1 MDTSMDSITIEV
13 NAAAKSSTTEV
24 DNLTQKLDALRKS
37 LEKTITTAGNFS
49 KLKMPDMS
57 SKSSISKSL
66 SNGNKKPFAE
76 YGNLGNQIN
85 KYHIDLDALKDD
97 NYAKLIDSKQ
107 SGSAIGTGNVSKA
120 ADAMKKYQLATGE
133 VLTITEKTRNG
144 LTGFKVTLD
153 NVSSSAKNN
162 GLKDMKQ
169 DLDNVNTSA
178 NNSTSAFQKLKGGLG
193 LIGKGIA
200 AFGSMKMLGSTFG
213 KYYKEATDYIEA
225 QNLFTVTLRDN
236 LKDATTWADNF
247 SSKLYLDPADVKQYM
262 GAFNS
267 LITGLG
273 VGSKK
278 ALTMS
283 ENMTQLVYDL
293 ASFKNLSVDTA
304 NKKLMSAMSG
314 EIEPLMIVAIICEYY
329 RKHSEPTHVGCDS
342 LCYC

>member
-13 NAAAKSSTTEV
+13 NAAAKSSTAEV

-37 LEKTITTAGNFS
+37 LEKTIATAGNFS

-76 YGNLGNQIN
+76 YGNLGNQLN

-97 NYAKLIDSKQ
+97 NFAKLIDSKQ
-107 SGSAIGTGNVSKA
+107 SGSAIGSGNVSKA

-193 LIGKGIA
+193 LIGKGFA
-200 AFGSMKMLGSTFG
+200 AFASMKRLGSTFG
-213 KYYKEATDYIEA
+213 KYYKKATDYIEA

-236 LKDATTWADNF
+236 LKNATTFADNF
-247 SSKLYLDPADVKQYM
+247 SSKLHLDPADVKQYM

-314 EIEPLMIVAIICEYY
+314 KIICLI
-329 RKHSEPTHVGCDS
+329 RKGLRIVINLIQWNSKHVMV
-342 LCYC
+342 

>member
-13 NAAAKSSTTEV
+13 NAAAKSSTAEV

-37 LEKTITTAGNFS
+37 LEKTIATAGNFS

-76 YGNLGNQIN
+76 YGNLGNQLN

-97 NYAKLIDSKQ
+97 NFAKLIDSKQ
-107 SGSAIGTGNVSKA
+107 SGSAIGSGNVSKA

-178 NNSTSAFQKLKGGLG
+178 NNSTSVFQKLKGGLG
-193 LIGKGIA
+193 LIGNIGKGIA
-200 AFGSMKMLGSTFG
+200 AFGSMKVLGSTFG

-236 LKDATTWADNF
+236 LKNATTFADNF
-247 SSKLYLDPADVKQYM
+247 SSKLHLDPADVKQYM

-314 EIEPLMIVAIICEYY
+314 KLTCLIRKGLRIVINLIQWNS
-329 RKHSEPTHVGCDS
+329 KHVMV
-342 LCYC
+342 

>member
-13 NAAAKSSTTEV
+13 NAAAKSSTSEV
-24 DNLTQKLDALRKS
+24 DNLTQKLDTLRKS
-37 LEKTITTAGNFS
+37 LEKTIATAGNFS

-57 SKSSISKSL
+57 SKATFNTRQQSQPKQPYSDYGSLGRQFNTLGIDPDKLGDSDYATLTKSVKTASDSL
-66 SNGNKKPFAE
+66 E
-76 YGNLGNQIN
+76 QY
-85 KYHIDLDALKDD
+85 
-97 NYAKLIDSKQ
+97 KLAS
-107 SGSAIGTGNVSKA
+107 
-120 ADAMKKYQLATGE
+120 GE
-133 VLTITEKTRNG
+133 VVTISEKTRNG
-144 LTGFKVTLD
+144 LTGVKVSLE
-153 NVSSSAKNN
+153 NVSNSAEK
-162 GLKDMKQ
+162 
-169 DLDNVNTSA
+169 
-178 NNSTSAFQKLKGGLG
+178 STSAFQKLKGGLG
-193 LIGKGIA
+193 LIGKGFA
-200 AFGSMKMLGSTFG
+200 AFASMKRLGSTFG
-213 KYYKEATDYIEA
+213 KYYKKATDYIEA

-314 EIEPLMIVAIICEYY
+314 KIICLI
-329 RKHSEPTHVGCDS
+329 RKGLRIVINLIQWNSKHVMV
-342 LCYC
+342 

>member
-13 NAAAKSSTTEV
+13 NAAAKSSTAEV

-37 LEKTITTAGNFS
+37 LEKTIATAGNFS
-49 KLKMPDMS
+49 KLKMPDIS

-200 AFGSMKMLGSTFG
+200 AFGSMKLLGSTFG

-304 NKKLMSAMSG
+304 YKKLMSGASG
-314 EIEPLMIVAIICEYY
+314 KLTCLIRKGLRIVINLIQWNS
-329 RKHSEPTHVGCDS
+329 KHVMV
-342 LCYC
+342 